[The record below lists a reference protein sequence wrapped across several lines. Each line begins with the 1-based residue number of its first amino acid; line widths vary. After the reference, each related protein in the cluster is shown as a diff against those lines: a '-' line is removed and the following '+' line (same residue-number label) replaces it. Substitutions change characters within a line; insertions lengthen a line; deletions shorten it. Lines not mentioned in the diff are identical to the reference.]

1 MLVGFVVWPVY
12 QQIYFAS
19 AICTG
24 ALAVLLI
31 AERPSLSGC
40 ESVGDYITF
49 HPNPGT
55 TTDAERN

>member
-1 MLVGFVVWPVY
+1 MLVGFVVRPVY
-12 QQIYFAS
+12 QQTYFTS

-40 ESVGDYITF
+40 ESVGD
-49 HPNPGT
+49 NPGT